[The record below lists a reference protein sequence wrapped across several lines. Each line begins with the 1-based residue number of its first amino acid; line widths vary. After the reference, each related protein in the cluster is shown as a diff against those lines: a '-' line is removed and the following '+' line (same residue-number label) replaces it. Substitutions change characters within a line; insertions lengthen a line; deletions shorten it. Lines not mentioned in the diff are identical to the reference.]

1 MRRSAFIVA
10 GVLLVANLVAAQDKN
25 NNDESARLTLQVV
38 AGEDKQ
44 PVVDAHVV
52 VRFAEERML
61 RRDKTTSWETKT
73 NRKGVAVLSGIPLGA
88 IKVQVIAKGYQT
100 YGDEHEL
107 SQPEEELT
115 IQLEPP
121 QGQVSAY

>member
-1 MRRSAFIVA
+1 MRQSAFIVA

-61 RRDKTTSWETKT
+61 RRNKTTSWETKT

-115 IQLEPP
+115 IQLETP

>member
-1 MRRSAFIVA
+1 MRQSAFIVA

-61 RRDKTTSWETKT
+61 RRNKTTSWETKT

>member
-1 MRRSAFIVA
+1 MWRSAFIVA
-10 GVLLVANLVAAQDKN
+10 AILLLANPVAAQDKN
-25 NNDESARLTLQVV
+25 PNDESARLTLQVV

-44 PVVDAHVV
+44 PVADAHVV

-73 NRKGVAVLSGIPLGA
+73 NRKGVAVLAGIPLGA

-107 SQPEEELT
+107 SQTDEELT
-115 IQLEPP
+115 IQLQTP

>member
-1 MRRSAFIVA
+1 MRQSIFIVA

-44 PVVDAHVV
+44 PVADAHVV

-73 NRKGVAVLSGIPLGA
+73 NRKGVAVLAGIPLGA

>member
-10 GVLLVANLVAAQDKN
+10 GLLLVANMVAAQEKN
-25 NNDESARLTLQVV
+25 NNDATARLTLQVV

-44 PVVDAHVV
+44 PVADAHVL
-52 VRFAEERML
+52 VRFMEERML

-73 NRKGVAVLSGIPLGA
+73 NRKGVAVLAGIPLGA
-88 IKVQVIAKGYQT
+88 IKVQIIAKGYQT

-107 SQPEEELT
+107 SQPEEEFT
-115 IQLEPP
+115 IQLQPP
-121 QGQVSAY
+121 QGPVSAY

>member
-1 MRRSAFIVA
+1 MRQSAFIVT
-10 GVLLVANLVAAQDKN
+10 GVLLVANLVAAQDK

-73 NRKGVAVLSGIPLGA
+73 NRKGVAVLAGIPLGA

>member
-1 MRRSAFIVA
+1 MRQSIFIVA

-73 NRKGVAVLSGIPLGA
+73 NRKGVAVLAGIPLGA

>member
-1 MRRSAFIVA
+1 MRQSIFIVA

-73 NRKGVAVLSGIPLGA
+73 NRKGVAVLAGIPLGA

-115 IQLEPP
+115 IQLETP

>member
-1 MRRSAFIVA
+1 MWRSAFIVA
-10 GVLLVANLVAAQDKN
+10 AILLLANPVAAQDKN
-25 NNDESARLTLQVV
+25 PNDESARLTLQVV

-44 PVVDAHVV
+44 PVADAHVV

-61 RRDKTTSWETKT
+61 RRNKTTSWETKT
-73 NRKGVAVLSGIPLGA
+73 NRKGVAVLAGIPLGA

-107 SQPEEELT
+107 SQTDEELT
-115 IQLEPP
+115 IQLQTP

>member
-1 MRRSAFIVA
+1 MRQSAFIVA

-25 NNDESARLTLQVV
+25 NDESARLTLQVV

-44 PVVDAHVV
+44 PVADAHVV

-61 RRDKTTSWETKT
+61 RRNKTTSWETKT

>member
-1 MRRSAFIVA
+1 MRQSAFIVT

-73 NRKGVAVLSGIPLGA
+73 NRKGVAVLAGIPLGA

>member
-1 MRRSAFIVA
+1 MRQSAFIVT

-61 RRDKTTSWETKT
+61 RRNKTTSWETKT

-88 IKVQVIAKGYQT
+88 IKVQVIAKGYKT

-121 QGQVSAY
+121 QGQLSAY

>member
-1 MRRSAFIVA
+1 MRQSAFIVA

-73 NRKGVAVLSGIPLGA
+73 NRKGVAVLAGIPLGA